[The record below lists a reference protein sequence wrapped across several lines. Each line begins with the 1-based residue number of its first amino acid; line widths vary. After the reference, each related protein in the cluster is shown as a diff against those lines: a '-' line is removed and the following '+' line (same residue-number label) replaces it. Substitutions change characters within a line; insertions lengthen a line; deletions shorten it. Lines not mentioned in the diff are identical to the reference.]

1 MAYATTHRNH
11 AGRMPALPAR
21 KLGTWKMAYADF
33 LTALMAFFL
42 LMWLVSGVSPDDRS
56 AIAAK
61 FRLKD
66 AAVPAAALAP
76 EGSEAADLLGLL
88 QLSET
93 LKAAG
98 ESVILTVEPD
108 GVRLDLVDSAGRPL
122 FESASGALSAEGAA
136 LVAAAA
142 TTLAPLANALSIEG
156 HTDAFS
162 LTRTGYSNWELSS
175 DRANE
180 ARRLL
185 EAGGVDPARFQAV
198 TGLADTHP
206 LDPGQPHLAVNRRIS
221 LKVHLGAQP

>member
-1 MAYATTHRNH
+1 MAYATTHRNP
-11 AGRMPALPAR
+11 AGRMPAIPAR

-42 LMWLVSGVSPDDRS
+42 LMWLVSGVSPEDRS

-66 AAVPAAALAP
+66 APAAALADVP
-76 EGSEAADLLGLL
+76 AGSPAADLFSVL
-88 QLSET
+88 QLSEA
-93 LKAAG
+93 LAAAG
-98 ESVILTVEPD
+98 DSVILTAEPD
-108 GVRLDLVDSAGRPL
+108 GVRLDLVDTAGKPL
-122 FESASGALSAEGAA
+122 FQSASGALSADGAA
-136 LVAAAA
+136 LVSAAA
-142 TTLAPLANALSIEG
+142 TTLAALPNALSIEG

-185 EAGGVDPARFQAV
+185 EAGGVDPARFLGV
-198 TGLADTHP
+198 TGLADTQP

-221 LKVHLGAQP
+221 LKVHLGAQS